1 MTDKINNTLKNVI
14 TELERDLELQISTVN
29 SCIENSDLNDK
40 PIILTTFYY
49 LLEKYKSDGKIE
61 SILKSRGF
69 ELNPDFFGLKKIEKL
84 LRRGFNKC
92 VDEEKEEYLLA
103 FKKMIYL
110 QLLQVDMNDCPHL
123 KEVFG
128 EAPNNNALLKDV
140 YRVVKKGC
148 YSIGETLSF
157 RNKDYDPSY
166 TDDYWHKIEND

>member
-1 MTDKINNTLKNVI
+1 
-14 TELERDLELQISTVN
+14 
-29 SCIENSDLNDK
+29 
-40 PIILTTFYY
+40 
-49 LLEKYKSDGKIE
+49 
-61 SILKSRGF
+61 
-69 ELNPDFFGLKKIEKL
+69 
-84 LRRGFNKC
+84 
-92 VDEEKEEYLLA
+92 
-103 FKKMIYL
+103 MIYL

-166 TDDYWHKIEND
+166 TEDYWHKVEND